1 MGRKALTMKSRA
13 LVLFAHGARDRKWA
27 LPFHRL
33 RQLVQEA
40 LPDAVV
46 SLAYLE
52 LMTPDLPELVRQLV
66 QGGCDDVTIVPVFL
80 AQSGHVMRELPLI
93 ISQLEKDHAGVV
105 IRLAGAV
112 GEDPDVLAA
121 MARYCIGSLAGVP
134 DASH

>member
-1 MGRKALTMKSRA
+1 MKSRA

-27 LPFHRL
+27 FPFHRL

-134 DASH
+134 GAPH